1 MGIKHLSQAN
11 IDRDFIKKALI
22 TFVILTLVGIYI
34 HFAGKTQK
42 FDYIHNGQIHSVL
55 VEKGEDPLSEANT
68 DILLSLS
75 YADKYT
81 PITIS
86 DLTKDESH
94 NGFDIYSF
102 LKWEAFLLLMG
113 IVWILLRYGNRLI
126 YGEDGDT
133 KDNW

>member
-11 IDRDFIKKALI
+11 IDRDFIKKAVLI
-22 TFVILTLVGIYI
+22 FGILTLVGIY
-34 HFAGKTQK
+34 FCFKFRTEK
-42 FDYIHNGQIHSVL
+42 FDYTHNGQIHSVL
-55 VEKGEDPLSEANT
+55 VEKGKDPVLEANS
-68 DILLSLS
+68 DILSGLS
-75 YADKYT
+75 YSDKYT
-81 PITIS
+81 RITIS

-113 IVWILLRYGNRLI
+113 VVWILSRYGNRLI

-133 KDNW
+133 KNDW

>member
-11 IDRDFIKKALI
+11 IDRDLIKKALI
-22 TFVILTLVGIYI
+22 TFGIWTLLGIYFL
-34 HFAGKTQK
+34 FAFKTQK

-55 VEKGEDPLSEANT
+55 VEKGKDPVLEANS
-68 DILLSLS
+68 DILSGLS
-75 YADKYT
+75 YSDKYI

-94 NGFDIYSF
+94 NGFEIYYF
-102 LKWEAFLLLMG
+102 LKWEALFLALGVL
-113 IVWILLRYGNRLI
+113 WILLRYLNRLF

-133 KDNW
+133 KDDW